1 MKKIAIVGGGLAG
14 CSVARR
20 LRELEFS
27 GEVAVF
33 GNEGILPYDR
43 PPLSK
48 SCLAGSIEDAD
59 LEIYPASFYDE
70 KNVSVLADKPVR
82 KIDPK
87 NKLLVFED
95 GEEAYDALVLA
106 TGARPKGLPPS
117 LGSGMGGIHT
127 LRTVSDARALAK
139 AFASARQVLIVGG
152 GYIGLEV
159 AASAVR
165 VGLNATLIE
174 AAPRILQRVTGEPTS
189 DYFRRLHTENGVRVL
204 ENTGLK
210 GLFGEGHVQEV
221 ELTNGDRLAV
231 DCVVAGIG
239 IIPEVALAVDAGLNV
254 DNGIVTNDFCQTSD
268 PSIWAAGDCAA
279 FPMGDCSLRLESV
292 GNAIDMGERV
302 AENIVGEPVA
312 YRPKPW
318 FWSDQYDTKLQIAGL
333 ATGYDDIFVRPG
345 IKEASVS
352 HWYYRG
358 EQLIAVDVMN
368 DPKTYMIAKRLI
380 DLGRSPEPQ
389 LIVDPSVN
397 LKALIRG

>member
-1 MKKIAIVGGGLAG
+1 
-14 CSVARR
+14 
-20 LRELEFS
+20 
-27 GEVAVF
+27 
-33 GNEGILPYDR
+33 
-43 PPLSK
+43 
-48 SCLAGSIEDAD
+48 
-59 LEIYPASFYDE
+59 
-70 KNVSVLADKPVR
+70 
-82 KIDPK
+82 
-87 NKLLVFED
+87 
-95 GEEAYDALVLA
+95 
-106 TGARPKGLPPS
+106 
-117 LGSGMGGIHT
+117 
-127 LRTVSDARALAK
+127 
-139 AFASARQVLIVGG
+139 LIVGG

-279 FPMGDCSLRLESV
+279 FPMGDCNLRLESV